1 MPAMTLRSPL
11 VRFGHVPATTPR
23 SHGRK
28 RVHGLPGGGGDG
40 ATGRRV
46 SHNQSHSR
54 AALTP
59 AFNRYKSSFSSARSA
74 RALAS
79 RWTPHSCIIKLETV
93 KLFERRSP
101 RRNQSPKPTHKAV
114 TPS

>member
-59 AFNRYKSSFSSARSA
+59 TFNRYKSSF
-74 RALAS
+74 
-79 RWTPHSCIIKLETV
+79 
-93 KLFERRSP
+93 FERAQRP
-101 RRNQSPKPTHKAV
+101 AFRIRLDTPFLQHQVGNEEAVV
-114 TPS
+114 TPQPFKVPEGQSD